1 MSVQINSNI
10 DEELEKIERLLNV
23 YGQLKNI
30 QEAEDYLTTEDVA
43 RILSCTVVSA
53 REYMSRPDFPLIECG
68 KGMKVNRLAFLIYN
82 LERRTKLP

>member
-23 YGQLKNI
+23 YSQLKNI

-43 RILSCTVVSA
+43 RILGCTVVSA

-68 KGMKVNRLAFLIYN
+68 KGMKVNRLAFLLYN
-82 LERRTKLP
+82 MERRTKLP